1 MENNLKNFLTNA
13 LRVIPGYD
21 FLSEMFIFIK
31 HPEIYDGTHEYAPLE
46 KSGAN
51 LLKSMLF
58 VGSLIAAFS
67 FLSIKSREGANKQV
81 ISSQADSLIKIS
93 RIWADFFPANTSN
106 QPI

>member
-51 LLKSMLF
+51 LGF
-58 VGSLIAAFS
+58 V
-67 FLSIKSREGANKQV
+67 E
-81 ISSQADSLIKIS
+81 
-93 RIWADFFPANTSN
+93 
-106 QPI
+106 